1 MTSAF
6 TGPAAMAGHD
16 RAIESALRRRSQAW
30 LGFTARAWFA
40 IAVAGQLIFVVYIL
54 SFYGASAVTGNLTAW
69 NKILP
74 RGHVA
79 GDTIGNVAMVV
90 HVLIAAIVTLGG
102 PLQLVPALRTRLPA
116 FHRFHGR
123 LYLATVVTA
132 SVSGLFLVW
141 TRSGNASFLQHLTI
155 SINAVLILIAAWYSV
170 RHAMAG
176 KLGAHRRW
184 ALRLFL
190 LVSGSWFFRVL
201 LMFWIMVHGGPV
213 GFNPDTFEG
222 PALVAIG
229 VLQYALPLA
238 VLEIYFGAQRSSR
251 VAVRLTVAGLVLVLT
266 AAMAVGIGV
275 ASMAFWLPNI

>member
-1 MTSAF
+1 MTFAF
-6 TGPAAMAGHD
+6 TGPAAVAGHD
-16 RAIESALRRRSQAW
+16 SPLDNALRRRSRTW
-30 LGFTARAWFA
+30 LGFAARTWFVV
-40 IAVAGQLIFVVYIL
+40 AVAGQLIFVLYIL
-54 SFYGASAVTGNLTAW
+54 SFYGASAVSGNLAAW

-79 GDTIGNVAMVV
+79 GDTLGNLAMVV

-102 PLQLVPALRTRLPA
+102 PLQLLPGLRARFPA
-116 FHRFHGR
+116 FHRFNGR
-123 LYLATVVTA
+123 LYLATIVTA

-176 KLGAHRRW
+176 EQGAHRRW

-190 LVSGSWFFRVL
+190 LVSGSWFFRVM
-201 LMFWIMVHGGPV
+201 LMFWIIVNGAPV

-229 VLQYALPLA
+229 LLQYLLPLA
-238 VLEIYFGAQRSSR
+238 MLELYFGAQRSGSAALR
-251 VAVRLTVAGLVLVLT
+251 LAVAAMLLLLT